1 MEVYV
6 LIYREKY
13 EGDTLLGVYTTLD
26 KAKEAKEKA
35 KNLGNTVILGVQ
47 QDQEPIFDV
56 GAIRY

>member
-1 MEVYV
+1 MEAYV

-35 KNLGNTVILGVQ
+35 RNVGHVVILGVD
-47 QDQEPIFDV
+47 QDEDPIFDV
-56 GAIRY
+56 GAIRC

>member
-1 MEVYV
+1 MEAYV

-26 KAKEAKEKA
+26 KAKEAQEKS
-35 KNLGNTVILGVQ
+35 KNLDNTVILGVQ
-47 QDQEPIFDV
+47 QNQDPIFDV